1 MGVQVMDYTVEIVT
15 DYAVILTDVTP
26 DYHLVDVHEDDIIE
40 MAKSNLIDLYGWDID
55 KLRDVNDII
64 VHEKGN

>member
-1 MGVQVMDYTVEIVT
+1 MDYTVEFVT
-15 DYAVILTDVTP
+15 DYAVILTDVYP

-40 MAKSNLIDLYGWDID
+40 MAKTNLINLYGWDID